1 MPDNPIHPH
10 TTHLHPS
17 SPSSDKPWR
26 ETPLIE
32 SPKLS
37 LAAGCRILLKLEN
50 LQPSGSF
57 KIRGLGNLVLKSSTS
72 TSASSTSKPTHF
84 FSSSGGNAGL
94 AAVLAAQFVKRP
106 CTVVVPLSTS
116 ALMIEKIRQAGAREV
131 VQEGKSWKECD
142 AYLREV
148 VMVRESGEEE
158 MGVYVPPFDH
168 PDIWEGNGSLVEEI
182 GRQMGGVEQKE
193 AKGPPDWIICS
204 VGGGGLF
211 CGIIEGIQKAGWENS
226 TKVLAVETSGADS
239 LNQSLRAGKPI
250 TLEAI
255 TSMATSLGA
264 VRVSNQTFD
273 LAHHGIQNGT
283 VKTTVLT
290 DAEAA
295 LGSWKL
301 LQDENET
308 FLVEAACG
316 VNIALCYGGRLEQ
329 ALGRKP
335 RPDETVVIVV
345 CGGSNVSREMVERWK
360 REYALDML

>member
-1 MPDNPIHPH
+1 M
-10 TTHLHPS
+10 
-17 SPSSDKPWR
+17 
-26 ETPLIE
+26 
-32 SPKLS
+32 
-37 LAAGCRILLKLEN
+37 
-50 LQPSGSF
+50 
-57 KIRGLGNLVLKSSTS
+57 
-72 TSASSTSKPTHF
+72 
-84 FSSSGGNAGL
+84 
-94 AAVLAAQFVKRP
+94 
-106 CTVVVPLSTS
+106 
-116 ALMIEKIRQAGAREV
+116 MIEKIRQAGAREV

-148 VMVRESGEEE
+148 VMARETGEEE
-158 MGVYVPPFDH
+158 IGVYVPPFDH

-182 GRQMGGVEQKE
+182 GRQMGVE
-193 AKGPPDWIICS
+193 KGGKGPDWIICS

-211 CGIIEGIQKAGWENS
+211 CGIIEGVQKAGWEKT

-255 TSMATSLGA
+255 TSIATSLGA
-264 VRVSNQTFD
+264 VRVGNHTFD
-273 LAHHGIQNGT
+273 LAYHGVQNGT

-308 FLVEAACG
+308 YVVEAACG
-316 VNIALCYGGRLEQ
+316 VNIALCYGRRLEQ

-345 CGGSNVSREMVERWK
+345 CGGSNVSRDMVEGWK
-360 REYALDML
+360 GEYGLDML

>member
-1 MPDNPIHPH
+1 M
-10 TTHLHPS
+10 
-17 SPSSDKPWR
+17 
-26 ETPLIE
+26 
-32 SPKLS
+32 
-37 LAAGCRILLKLEN
+37 
-50 LQPSGSF
+50 
-57 KIRGLGNLVLKSSTS
+57 
-72 TSASSTSKPTHF
+72 
-84 FSSSGGNAGL
+84 
-94 AAVLAAQFVKRP
+94 
-106 CTVVVPLSTS
+106 
-116 ALMIEKIRQAGAREV
+116 MIEKIRQAGAREV
-131 VQEGKSWKECD
+131 VQEGRSWKECD

-148 VMVRESGEEE
+148 VMARETGEEE
-158 MGVYVPPFDH
+158 IGVYVPPFDH

-182 GRQMGGVEQKE
+182 GRQMGVD
-193 AKGPPDWIICS
+193 KGGKGPDWIICS

-211 CGIIEGIQKAGWENS
+211 CGIIEGVQKAGWETS

-255 TSMATSLGA
+255 TSIATSLGA
-264 VRVSNQTFD
+264 VRVGNHTFD
-273 LAHHGIQNGT
+273 LAHHGVQNGT

-308 FLVEAACG
+308 YVVEAACG

-345 CGGSNVSREMVERWK
+345 CGGSNVSRDMVEGWK
-360 REYALDML
+360 GEYGLDML